1 MQPRSAGCKKLI
13 ANYSF
18 LLRTRASLLST
29 MSAPITT
36 NQSPLVTENAEKIQ
50 EGRAVIISPEHNKV
64 FYNKVQVLNRDLSIS
79 IISDFARERARE
91 KILLD
96 RKKKQEDSVQI
107 DLHVDTSEIDEYLN
121 ATADHSGLKILEAL
135 AASGLRSIR
144 YFQQIPGVRSIL
156 VNDLDSAAVES
167 IKRNIEF
174 NNVPSDRVVAS
185 QADAS
190 DVLYSHRKESDQ
202 FDVIDLDPYGSA
214 AMLLDG
220 AVQVGHIL

>member
-18 LLRTRASLLST
+18 LLHTRASLLST

-91 KILLD
+91 RILLD
-96 RKKKQEDSVQI
+96 RKKNQEDSVQI

-144 YFQQIPGVRSIL
+144 YFQQIPGIRSIL

-190 DVLYSHRKESDQ
+190 DLLYSHRKESDQ